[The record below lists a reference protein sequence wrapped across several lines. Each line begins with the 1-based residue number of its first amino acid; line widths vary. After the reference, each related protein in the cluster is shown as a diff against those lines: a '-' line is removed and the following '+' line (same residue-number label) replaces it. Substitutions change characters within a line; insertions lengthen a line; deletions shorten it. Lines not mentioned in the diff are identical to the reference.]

1 MSLAGIKMLVWWKK
15 LAVAEQEDYMEKYMK
30 TAEGT
35 PDLIVHGVLL
45 FFKSTFENERLEE
58 LKQGLS
64 YLPEYTLEAAQQFL
78 KEKEVPAETTRQIL
92 TLLNKKFKEAIEK
105 KKMTSEKLEFI
116 RNVKKKH

>member
-1 MSLAGIKMLVWWKK
+1 M
-15 LAVAEQEDYMEKYMK
+15 AVAEQEDYMEKYMK

-45 FFKSTFENERLEE
+45 FFKSTFDNETLDE

-64 YLPEYTLEAAQQFL
+64 YLPEYTLEEAKKFL
-78 KEKEVPAETTRQIL
+78 DEKEVPSEITRQIL

-105 KKMTSEKLEFI
+105 KKLTSKKLEFI